1 MRRQIAPGLILQNRQ
16 VLGTDGIGSL
26 LDVPARHPK
35 KKTGGQRKP
44 YHLHRR
50 AAQVLRLIALGHT
63 YQQTA
68 HILGMS
74 APCAEQ
80 YIARFKARWA
90 PGAPLT
96 VLVGI
101 ALREGIVSPH
111 ELISNAERYLKLD
124 A

>member
-1 MRRQIAPGLILQNRQ
+1 MKHIASGLAIHHGNI
-16 VLGTDGIGSL
+16 LGTDGLGSL
-26 LDVPARHPK
+26 LDCSARPPK
-35 KKTGGQRKP
+35 KRGGQRKP

-63 YQQTA
+63 YQDAA
-68 HILGMS
+68 HRLGMS
-74 APCAEQ
+74 SACAEQ

-101 ALREGIVSPH
+101 ALREGIVSQN
-111 ELISNAERYLKLD
+111 ELIANAERYLKLD

>member
-1 MRRQIAPGLILQNRQ
+1 MRRFELAAGVVRHNGRA
-16 VLGTDGIGSL
+16 LGTDGIGSL
-26 LDVPARHPK
+26 LDRPVLVRK
-35 KKTGGQRKP
+35 QGGQRKP